1 MATLSGHMTKLDA
14 VNSILASIGEAPV
27 NSLSSGLPDAELAES
42 FLDRENRRVQLM
54 GWHCNTLNDYELTKN
69 VSNQFPVPDDTLKCD
84 TVNPRGPRKGA
95 TPKPHS
101 YINATMRRAAD
112 DSKWLMWDGDNNSET
127 WATETTLTVDL
138 VQLIQFSN
146 LTPALQIYVHA
157 SAAHKFQKST
167 MGSQVLR
174 AFTEEDVKEAEV
186 IAINE
191 DMENEDLNIIRDNSH
206 VHSIA
211 FRNNPLFGR

>member
-1 MATLSGHMTKLDA
+1 MTKLDA
-14 VNSILASIGEAPV
+14 VNNILASIGEAPV

-42 FLDRENRRVQLM
+42 FLDRENRRIQLM
-54 GWHCNTLNDYELTKN
+54 GWHCNTLNDYELSKN
-69 VSNQFPVPDDTLKCD
+69 AANQFVLPDNTLKCD
-84 TVNPRGPRKGA
+84 TVNPRSHRKTLT
-95 TPKPHS
+95 TPPPHA
-101 YINATMRRAAD
+101 YINATMRRSD
-112 DSKWLMWDGDNNSET
+112 DDTMWLMFDADNNTELWT
-127 WATETTLTVDL
+127 NETTLTVRL
-138 VQLIQFSN
+138 VQFIEFAN

-157 SAAHKFQKST
+157 SAAHKFQKSV

-174 AFTEEDVKEAEV
+174 AFTDEDVSEAEV

-191 DMENEDLNIIRDNSH
+191 DMENEDLNVIRDNAH